1 MIKLIEN
8 YSDANCWYRKYSNG
22 WIEQGGK
29 ESRSFSQAEYWA
41 FNFPYPFTAVPLS
54 VSATCIA
61 PRSSDSYGS
70 EIGVKSGT
78 LSSTGVTFINDG
90 YGTNKTGYVWEAK
103 GY

>member
-1 MIKLIEN
+1 MIKIIEN
-8 YSDANCWYRKYSNG
+8 YSDANRWYRKYSNG
-22 WIEQGGK
+22 WIEQGGN
-29 ESRSFSQAEYWA
+29 ETRTFSSAETWDFTFPVA
-41 FNFPYPFTAVPLS
+41 FTSTPLYI
-54 VSATCIA
+54 SATCIA

-90 YGTNKTGYVWEAK
+90 YGTNKIGYVWEAK